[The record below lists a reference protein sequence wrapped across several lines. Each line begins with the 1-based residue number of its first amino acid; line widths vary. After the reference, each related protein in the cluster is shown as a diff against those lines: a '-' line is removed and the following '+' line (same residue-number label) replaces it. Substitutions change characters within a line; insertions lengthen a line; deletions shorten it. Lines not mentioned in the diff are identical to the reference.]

1 MIRRLLTARW
11 QHKQLDHH
19 FRKLSISSSPSPS
32 KLISPSSK
40 NFKILPEVQEA
51 INANHPVVALES
63 TILSHGLPYPEN
75 KQLSKDISD
84 IIRSKGAVP
93 ATIAVKDGVC
103 HVGLNESDI
112 DDLVISG
119 VEGRAV
125 KCSTRDLPFI
135 LARHQ
140 QQYQQ
145 QQQQPSNGMKHQ
157 WGGKI
162 DSFCFFMTW
171 N

>member
-1 MIRRLLTARW
+1 
-11 QHKQLDHH
+11 
-19 FRKLSISSSPSPS
+19 
-32 KLISPSSK
+32 
-40 NFKILPEVQEA
+40 
-51 INANHPVVALES
+51 
-63 TILSHGLPYPEN
+63 
-75 KQLSKDISD
+75 
-84 IIRSKGAVP
+84 VP